1 MTQHDPSMA
10 AAAATKPEPAADAA
24 PIPMAMLAELTHRCP
39 LRCPY
44 CSNPT
49 ELLGRSSELPTEI
62 WAGVFAQAAAMGVL
76 QVHLSGGEP
85 AARRDLPEIVTAAV
99 EAGLYTNLITSG
111 VGLREAVLHDCAE
124 RGLDHVQLSVQG
136 PDRETAD
143 LVGGLAGG
151 FETKLRVAEWV
162 AREGLPLTINAVVHR
177 LNLDRLPETIS
188 LAERLGARRLEVAHT
203 QYHGWADRNR
213 LALMPTRDQV
223 RRAGEI
229 VAEASERLRG
239 VMAIDYVTPDH
250 LAKYP
255 KPCMGGWGRVGLNV
269 TPDGQVLPCHAA
281 ATIPGLRFDSVRDRP
296 LAEIWER
303 GEAFE
308 AFRGTA
314 WMKEP
319 CRSCERRTRDWGGCR
334 CQALAWTGDAAATD
348 PACTLSPH
356 HAALRRAAE
365 EAGAAAPGDE
375 ALTYRSMTA
384 RA

>member
-1 MTQHDPSMA
+1 MTRA
-10 AAAATKPEPAADAA
+10 EPILAEAGAEAA

-44 CSNPT
+44 CSNPV
-49 ELLGRSSELPTEI
+49 ELLGRSRELDTAT
-62 WAGVFAQAAAMGVL
+62 WADVFFQAAAMGVL

-85 AARRDLPEIVTAAV
+85 AARRDLPEIVSAAV

-111 VGLREAVLHDCAE
+111 VGLREAVLADCAA
-124 RGLDHVQLSVQG
+124 RGLDHVQLSIQG

-151 FETKLRVAEWV
+151 FETKLRVAGWV
-162 AREGLPLTINAVVHR
+162 AREGLPLTVNAVVHR
-177 LNLDRLPETIS
+177 LNLDRLPETVA

-213 LALMPTRDQV
+213 LALMPTREQV

-229 VAEASERLRG
+229 VEEARERLRG
-239 VMAIDYVTPDH
+239 VLAIDYVTPDH
-250 LAKYP
+250 LAKFP

-269 TPDGQVLPCHAA
+269 TPDGRVLPCHAA
-281 ATIPGLRFDSVRDRP
+281 ETIPGLRFDSVRDRP

-303 GEAFE
+303 GEAFA
-308 AFRGTA
+308 AFRGTG

-356 HAALRRAAE
+356 HAELRRAAE

-375 ALTYRSMTA
+375 ALTYRSMTL
-384 RA
+384 R

>member
-1 MTQHDPSMA
+1 MTQHDPKVA
-10 AAAATKPEPAADAA
+10 AAAAQPAPEPEAA

-49 ELLGRSSELPTEI
+49 ELLGRSSELGTEL
-62 WAGVFAQAAAMGVL
+62 WADVFAQAAAMGVL

-85 AARRDLPEIVTAAV
+85 AARRDLPQIVTAAV

-177 LNLDRLPETIS
+177 LNLDRLPETVA

-223 RRAGEI
+223 RRAGEV

-281 ATIPGLRFDSVRDRP
+281 ATIPGLRFDSVRDRR
-296 LAEIWER
+296 LSEIWEE
-303 GEAFE
+303 GEAFR

-314 WMKEP
+314 WMQEP

-356 HAALRRAAE
+356 HATLRRAAE